1 LCPHSR
7 KLVPECHS
15 RREAE
20 YRFSRGFVPFPCPWP
35 LVSLLGDSCG
45 PVCTQVKCVV
55 EATGQEHV
63 ERAMK
68 HLKDKDY
75 AIEML

>member
-1 LCPHSR
+1 
-7 KLVPECHS
+7 
-15 RREAE
+15 
-20 YRFSRGFVPFPCPWP
+20 
-35 LVSLLGDSCG
+35 
-45 PVCTQVKCVV
+45 VKCVV

-63 ERAMK
+63 ERALK